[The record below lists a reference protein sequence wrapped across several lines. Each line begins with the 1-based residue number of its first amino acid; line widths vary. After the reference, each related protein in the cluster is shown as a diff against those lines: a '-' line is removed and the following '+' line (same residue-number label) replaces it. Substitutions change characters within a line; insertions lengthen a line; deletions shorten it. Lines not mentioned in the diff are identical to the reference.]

1 MAGGAEGAPGAAGLG
16 CAGRAEPAPQCVQEH
31 VGNDDSVILPQN
43 YVDLEAMSFSFMHLL
58 SESWHVVLCIEIK
71 KMTWGSLLSSLTW
84 CVTQYFV
91 YLWENSFLQLHKD
104 CARVKEA

>member
-1 MAGGAEGAPGAAGLG
+1 MENDAA
-16 CAGRAEPAPQCVQEH
+16 
-31 VGNDDSVILPQN
+31 VILVEN
-43 YVDLEAMSFSFMHLL
+43 YVDLEAVRFSFMHLL

-91 YLWENSFLQLHKD
+91 YLWENSFLQLRED
-104 CARVKEA
+104 CARAEEA